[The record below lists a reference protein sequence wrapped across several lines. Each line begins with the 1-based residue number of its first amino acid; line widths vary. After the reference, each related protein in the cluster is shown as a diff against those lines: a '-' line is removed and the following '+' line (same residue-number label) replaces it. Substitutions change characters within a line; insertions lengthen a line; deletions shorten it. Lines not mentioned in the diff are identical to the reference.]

1 LKHVARML
9 KSRSLTGQC
18 FASRRSSA
26 PFHGDFP
33 LLDVYRKFRALLRKP
48 MFFTTEHVATSIDEA
63 EEPEPIREAP
73 DTSHVVAPPTEL
85 PQPRDEALEE
95 LGRRLEVMA
104 TRADRLERSVEA
116 LAPARIAEIPS
127 RAELRAI
134 ESLAEAT
141 RERGDLLERRLAERR
156 DAEAAADASRAADR
170 HTLIELAST
179 VSRLESKLRDTAEAI
194 NDLQGLRN
202 ESAES
207 LRDLRDELLDRD
219 SARAAEFSR
228 RLAGAYTVA
237 VVALL
242 ATLLT
247 LALSLFR

>member
-1 LKHVARML
+1 
-9 KSRSLTGQC
+9 
-18 FASRRSSA
+18 
-26 PFHGDFP
+26 
-33 LLDVYRKFRALLRKP
+33 
-48 MFFTTEHVATSIDEA
+48 MFFTTEHVGASIDDV
-63 EEPEPIREAP
+63 EEHEPIREAP
-73 DTSHVVAPPTEL
+73 DTSHVVAPPAEL

-141 RERGDLLERRLAERR
+141 RERGELLERRLAERR
-156 DAEAAADASRAADR
+156 DVEAAADALRVTDRDTLAEVAA
-170 HTLIELAST
+170 TA
-179 VSRLESKLRDTAEAI
+179 SRLESKLRETTEAV
-194 NDLQGLRN
+194 NDLEALRN
-202 ESAES
+202 ESAET
-207 LRDLRDELLDRD
+207 LRELRDELLDRD
-219 SARAAEFSR
+219 AARAAEFSR

-237 VVALL
+237 FVALL

-247 LALSLFR
+247 LGLLLTR